1 MNSWSYLFGQKI
13 IEYLCLSGQSTV
25 LGTGNTEV
33 NDSKPWVN
41 ERGLLLCLEKNKNKN
56 VNMSR
61 FHGQRDA
68 FMERLSLKTWLKVQE
83 DMSNK

>member
-41 ERGLLLCLEKNKNKN
+41 ERGLLLCLEKIKIK
-56 VNMSR
+56 MS
-61 FHGQRDA
+61 
-68 FMERLSLKTWLKVQE
+68 T
-83 DMSNK
+83 

>member
-1 MNSWSYLFGQKI
+1 MSVGSFPVRFRAWVNSWSYLFGQKI

-41 ERGLLLCLEKNKNKN
+41 ERGLLLCLEKIKIK
-56 VNMSR
+56 MS
-61 FHGQRDA
+61 
-68 FMERLSLKTWLKVQE
+68 T
-83 DMSNK
+83 

>member
-1 MNSWSYLFGQKI
+1 M
-13 IEYLCLSGQSTV
+13 
-25 LGTGNTEV
+25 
-33 NDSKPWVN
+33 P
-41 ERGLLLCLEKNKNKN
+41 RKNKNKN

-68 FMERLSLKTWLKVQE
+68 FMERLSLKTWLNVQE